1 MFWRNYSLLFDD
13 TGNFNVSCLD
23 VFTPGVLSNIW
34 NVRKE
39 NFYLSAVNF
48 SHSISLK
55 KNYFFFVVRYLF
67 RKFFFFLSMWSN
79 IYKIFERDR
88 MFKHNLFTSIRDLSL
103 MKFKKEKW
111 TFFQSK
117 ILGKYRVIFI
127 QRIVNIIYLFHLRNN
142 NLEKKKKRKKFQD
155 NEIAKRAREW
165 MQPQIALTI
174 SYASAIKSAWSDPLS
189 SLFTYY
195 WISFNFSNS
204 STKIIHRHYGNVYYK
219 TVDLL

>member
-55 KNYFFFVVRYLF
+55 KNYFLFVVRYLF

-88 MFKHNLFTSIRDLSL
+88 MFKHNLFISIRDLSL

-142 NLEKKKKRKKFQD
+142 NLEKKKKEKSFKIMKSQ
-155 NEIAKRAREW
+155 NELENECNRRLHLQLA
-165 MQPQIALTI
+165 MQAQLKVPDLIPYRLCLLIIGSRLI
-174 SYASAIKSAWSDPLS
+174 SLIV
-189 SLFTYY
+189 
-195 WISFNFSNS
+195 
-204 STKIIHRHYGNVYYK
+204 RRR
-219 TVDLL
+219 